1 MGNITAK
8 VVSIPQKIESVT
20 ISTRSDPPHGYRVVQ
35 EKGLILAN
43 SSSFPYNS
51 KTKERACMMEAM
63 NMAQEECVRLGGN
76 YILGTHFE
84 IKQFGESGTRM
95 CYSLTGTACVVKS
108 GDGTY

>member
-1 MGNITAK
+1 
-8 VVSIPQKIESVT
+8 
-20 ISTRSDPPHGYRVVQ
+20 
-35 EKGLILAN
+35 
-43 SSSFPYNS
+43 
-51 KTKERACMMEAM
+51 MMEAM

-95 CYSLTGTACVVKS
+95 CYSLTGTACVVRS